1 MTKIEIENIEL
12 VFNFKAA
19 GVTEK
24 RRLSDLP
31 TKTVLTL
38 LQYGTRKAND
48 SVNSS
53 FNDEKNSKTRGE
65 LIADFMAKI
74 DSGEFNPSRDTSES
88 DFKAFV
94 KKWLVIKGAP
104 KKSLTG
110 KTLNDML
117 GGIAAKNKLDV
128 AEVERQLRY
137 AWEAEKAVSEG
148 LALK

>member
-24 RRLSDLP
+24 RKLSDLP

-53 FNDEKNSKTRGE
+53 FNDEKNDKTREE
-65 LIADFMAKI
+65 LITDFMAKI

-104 KKSLTG
+104 KKSLSG
-110 KTLNDML
+110 KSLDDML
-117 GGIAAKNKLDV
+117 AGIATKNKLDV
-128 AEVERQLRY
+128 AEVEKQLRN

>member
-19 GVTEK
+19 GKTEK
-24 RRLSDLP
+24 RWLSDLP

-38 LQYGTRKAND
+38 LKYGTRKAND

-53 FNDEKNSKTRGE
+53 FNDEHNERTREE
-65 LIADFMAKI
+65 LITNFMAKI
-74 DSGEFNPSRDTSES
+74 DSGEFNPSRDTSDS
-88 DFKAFV
+88 DFKIFV

-104 KKSLTG
+104 KKSLNG
-110 KTLNDML
+110 KTLDDLL
-117 GGIAAKNKLDV
+117 GGIATKNKLDV
-128 AEVERQLRY
+128 AEAEKQLRK
-137 AWEAEKAVSEG
+137 AWEAEKAISEG

>member
-19 GVTEK
+19 GKTEK
-24 RRLSDLP
+24 RWLSDLP

-53 FNDEKNSKTRGE
+53 FNDEHNGKTREE

-74 DSGEFNPSRDTSES
+74 DSGEFNPARDTSES

-110 KTLNDML
+110 KTLDDLL
-117 GGIAAKNKLDV
+117 GGIATKNKLDV
-128 AEVERQLRY
+128 AEVERQLRK

>member
-24 RRLSDLP
+24 RKLSDLP

-53 FNDEKNSKTRGE
+53 FNDEKNDKTREE

-104 KKSLTG
+104 KKSLNG
-110 KTLNDML
+110 KSLDDML
-117 GGIAAKNKLDV
+117 TGIATKNKLDV
-128 AEVERQLRY
+128 AEVEKQLRN